1 MKLLLVEDHLLVAQ
15 AMGLYLTEAGHEIV
29 GIAAD
34 AHEAVE
40 LAGNMH
46 PDLALVDV
54 QLACGTS
61 GIDAARDM
69 LAQHNVRSLFV
80 TSDYDAARAAKDAAV
95 GCVRKPYS
103 ASELIAAIQAAEK
116 CLKINKLTPCSLR
129 LEFCEGSLERGHR
142 HEAAAGRDCS
152 TRAVSAKATGSST
165 IGPRQAR
172 RGLPAS

>member
-40 LAGNMH
+40 LAGNML

-54 QLACGTS
+54 QLAYGTS

-80 TSDYDAARAAKDAAV
+80 TSDYDAARAANDAAV
-95 GCVRKPYS
+95 GCVRKPYP
-103 ASELIAAIQAAEK
+103 ASELIAAIRAAEN
-116 CLKINKLTPCSLR
+116 CLKIDKLTPCSLR
-129 LEFCEGSLERGHR
+129 LEFYKGSLERGHL

-152 TRAVSAKATGSST
+152 TRAVPATAPGAST
-165 IGPRQAR
+165 IGLRQAR
-172 RGLPAS
+172 RSLPAS

>member
-40 LAGNMH
+40 LAGNML

-80 TSDYDAARAAKDAAV
+80 TSDYDAARAANDAAV

-103 ASELIAAIQAAEK
+103 GSELIAAIQAAEE
-116 CLKINKLTPCSLR
+116 CLKIKKLTTPSSG
-129 LEFCEGSLERGHR
+129 LEFYNHLLR
-142 HEAAAGRDCS
+142 AGGFMPKEVQL
-152 TRAVSAKATGSST
+152 RAVTT
-165 IGPRQAR
+165 V
-172 RGLPAS
+172 LW

>member
-34 AHEAVE
+34 AYEAVE
-40 LAGNMH
+40 LAGNML

-61 GIDAARDM
+61 GIDAAREM

-80 TSDYDAARAAKDAAV
+80 TSDYDAARAAKDTAV
-95 GCVRKPYS
+95 GCLRKPHTGYD
-103 ASELIAAIQAAEK
+103 LIAAIQAAEDY
-116 CLKINKLTPCSLR
+116 LKIQKPDQWSPR
-129 LEFCEGSLERGHR
+129 LEFYEGSL
-142 HEAAAGRDCS
+142 
-152 TRAVSAKATGSST
+152 V
-165 IGPRQAR
+165 R
-172 RGLPAS
+172 RCG

>member
-15 AMGLYLTEAGHEIV
+15 AMELQLTEAGHEIV

-46 PDLALVDV
+46 PDLALVDI
-54 QLACGTS
+54 QLAYGTS

-80 TSDYDAARAAKDAAV
+80 TSQYDAARAAKDTAV
-95 GCVRKPYS
+95 GCLRKPHTGCD
-103 ASELIAAIQAAEK
+103 LIAAIQAAEDY
-116 CLKINKLTPCSLR
+116 LKIKKLTPCSSG
-129 LEFCEGSLERGHR
+129 LEFYEGPSVRGCR
-142 HEAAAGRDCS
+142 
-152 TRAVSAKATGSST
+152 
-165 IGPRQAR
+165 
-172 RGLPAS
+172 